1 MGNAWFKQEQRAQR
15 INQGVKGAHASIP
28 FQCKGCWILN
38 LEGCPWANESN
49 DVQVMC
55 IHRANLDAMWGR
67 AVSTIQAHTS
77 AVKRTVQNCR
87 LMGKMPTIPNRGPMP
102 CADNLGMGMAVD
114 MLFNSITARPK
125 LKGEKHIQFDSMQC
139 SWSTFSVAWEL
150 SPAGI

>member
-1 MGNAWFKQEQRAQR
+1 
-15 INQGVKGAHASIP
+15 
-28 FQCKGCWILN
+28 
-38 LEGCPWANESN
+38 
-49 DVQVMC
+49 MC
-55 IHRANLDAMWGR
+55 IRRANLDAMGGR

-150 SPAGI
+150 SPAGIREGATFATGAMKVTVTSCPTQQRWFALFLQGAENRIGYCSAQPITHRP